1 MGYRRNRAYDK
12 PNYIDPEETRNIKQM
27 LSSALKTKVNNV
39 KNSDLA
45 KKMST
50 SYKIGNN
57 TAKDLTRYVVIKEE
71 Q

>member
-1 MGYRRNRAYDK
+1 
-12 PNYIDPEETRNIKQM
+12 M

-71 Q
+71 QLKDKILIEKIRRNL